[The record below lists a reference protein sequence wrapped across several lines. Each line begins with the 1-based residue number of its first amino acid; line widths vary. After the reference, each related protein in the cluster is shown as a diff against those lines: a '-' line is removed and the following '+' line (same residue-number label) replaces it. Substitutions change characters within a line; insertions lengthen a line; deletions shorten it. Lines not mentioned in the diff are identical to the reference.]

1 MKLLNSWNRNTLLVG
16 VEALALVFAVST
28 RAQVESATTTTSG
41 KATKTV
47 SVERGEVVLV
57 QGNDLVVKMADGKI
71 RHFPNVPDSVRVSVD
86 GKLLNVHELKPGMKL
101 ERTITT
107 TTTPETVKTVQTVTG
122 TVWNVMPP
130 TSVILTLENGKNQR
144 FKIPNGQK
152 FDVNGQMT
160 DAFGLKPGM
169 KVTATKIVE
178 TPEQVVSQHAQITGT
193 MPTPPPATKAAAT
206 APPPQ
211 PPPADVPI
219 LIVAEE
225 EVISGPGPSGSLPS
239 TASQLPLIGLL
250 GLLCLCASFGLK
262 LLRAYSVQSKL
273 FFPR

>member
-1 MKLLNSWNRNTLLVG
+1 MKLMKSWNRNTFLVG
-16 VEALALVFAVST
+16 AGVLALVFAAGT
-28 RAQVESATTTTSG
+28 RAQVQTTTTTTSG

-47 SVERGEVVLV
+47 SVESGEVVLV

-71 RHFPNVPDSVRVSVD
+71 RHFPNVPDSTRVSVN
-86 GKLLNVHELKPGMKL
+86 GKLLSVHDLKPGMKL

-107 TTTPETVKTVQTVTG
+107 TTKPETVKTVQTVTG

-130 TSVILTLENGKNQR
+130 TSVILTLEDGKNQR

-152 FDVNGQMT
+152 FDINGQMT

-178 TPEQVVSQHAQITGT
+178 TPEQVVSQHSQITGT
-193 MPTPPPATKAAAT
+193 MPTPPPETKVAAAT
-206 APPPQ
+206 PPPQ

-225 EVISGPGPSGSLPS
+225 IVPDAGPSGSLPTTGS
-239 TASQLPLIGLL
+239 ELPLIGLV
-250 GLLCLCASFGLK
+250 GLLFLLSSFVLK
-262 LLRAYSVQSKL
+262 VLRAYSIHSRL

>member
-1 MKLLNSWNRNTLLVG
+1 MKLVKSWNRNAFLVG
-16 VEALALVFAVST
+16 LEALALVFAIST
-28 RAQVESATTTTSG
+28 RAQVQTSATTTSG

-71 RHFPNVPDSVRVSVD
+71 RHFPNVPDSARVSVN
-86 GKLLNVHELKPGMKL
+86 GKLLSVHELKPGMKL

-130 TSVILTLENGKNQR
+130 TSVILTLEDGKNQR

-152 FDVNGQMT
+152 FDINGQMT

-169 KVTATKIVE
+169 KVTATKVVE
-178 TPEQVVSQHAQITGT
+178 TPEQVVSQHTQVTGT
-193 MPTPPPATKAAAT
+193 MPTPPPEQAAAAT
-206 APPPQ
+206 PPPQ

-225 EVISGPGPSGSLPS
+225 EVVSGPAPSGSLPKTGS
-239 TASQLPLIGLL
+239 ELPLIGLL
-250 GLLCLCASFGLK
+250 GLLSLSASFGLK
-262 LLRAYSVQSKL
+262 LIRAYSA
-273 FFPR
+273 R

>member
-1 MKLLNSWNRNTLLVG
+1 MNLMKSWNRNTLLVG

-28 RAQVESATTTTSG
+28 RAQVDTTTTTTSG

-47 SVERGEVVLV
+47 SIERGEVVLV
-57 QGNDLVVKMADGKI
+57 QGNDLIVKMADGKI
-71 RHFPNVPDSVRVSVD
+71 RHFPNVPESTRVSVN
-86 GKLLNVHELKPGMKL
+86 GKLLSVHDLKPGMKL

-107 TTTPETVKTVQTVTG
+107 TTTPENIKTVQTVTG

-130 TSVILTLENGKNQR
+130 NSVILTLDDGKNQR
-144 FKIPNGQK
+144 FKIPKGQK
-152 FDVNGQMT
+152 FDINGQMT

-169 KVTATKIVE
+169 KVSATKIVE
-178 TPEQVVSQHAQITGT
+178 TPEQVVTQHSQITGT
-193 MPTPPPATKAAAT
+193 MPTPPPATSAAAT

-225 EVISGPGPSGSLPS
+225 EVVYTPAPSGRLPS
-239 TASQLPLIGLL
+239 TGSELPLIGVL
-250 GLLCLCASFGLK
+250 GLVCLFASVGLK
-262 LLRAYSVQSKL
+262 LLRAVSGQ
-273 FFPR
+273 

>member
-1 MKLLNSWNRNTLLVG
+1 MKLEKSWKRNTLLVG
-16 VEALALVFAVST
+16 VEALALAFAVST
-28 RAQVESATTTTSG
+28 RAQVQTTTTTTSG

-71 RHFPNVPDSVRVSVD
+71 RHFPNVPDSARVTVN
-86 GKLLNVHELKPGMKL
+86 GKLLSVHDLKPGMKL

-130 TSVILTLENGKNQR
+130 TSVILTLEDGKNQQ

-152 FDVNGQMT
+152 FDINGQMT

-178 TPEQVVSQHAQITGT
+178 TPEQVVSQHTQVTGT
-193 MPTPPPATKAAAT
+193 MPTPPPEQKAASAT
-206 APPPQ
+206 PPPQ

-225 EVISGPGPSGSLPS
+225 VVTGPGPSGNLPTTGS
-239 TASQLPLIGLL
+239 ELPLIGLI
-250 GLLCLCASFGLK
+250 GLLCLSASCGLK
-262 LLRAYSVQSKL
+262 LLRIFAV
-273 FFPR
+273 P